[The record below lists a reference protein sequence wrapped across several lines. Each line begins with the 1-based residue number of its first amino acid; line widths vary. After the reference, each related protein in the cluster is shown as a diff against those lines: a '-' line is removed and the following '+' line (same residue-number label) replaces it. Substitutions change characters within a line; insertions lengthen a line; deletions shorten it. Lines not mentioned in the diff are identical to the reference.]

1 MVCKIILKKKK
12 KKSNDLV
19 YHIDVLPLEL
29 HLFFGKL
36 YSSINPLFALMGF
49 CGQFVEKIIINCPHM
64 LFNNSKATGPAVNP
78 SWVSLENCP
87 L

>member
-29 HLFFGKL
+29 HLFL
-36 YSSINPLFALMGF
+36 VNYTLPSILSLPLWD
-49 CGQFVEKIIINCPHM
+49 FVDNLWK
-64 LFNNSKATGPAVNP
+64 K
-78 SWVSLENCP
+78 
-87 L
+87 